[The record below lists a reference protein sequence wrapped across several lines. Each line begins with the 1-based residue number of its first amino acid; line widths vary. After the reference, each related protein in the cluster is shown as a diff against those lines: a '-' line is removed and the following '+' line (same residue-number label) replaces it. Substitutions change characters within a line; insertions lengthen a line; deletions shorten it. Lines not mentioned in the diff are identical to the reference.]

1 MNFGQG
7 ARAPCTP
14 LTKLYTNMTKRII
27 LHFLMLA
34 GLAAIE
40 IAFAAGMLLLMVGIV
55 FGMMAGCATIQEFIH
70 IFF

>member
-1 MNFGQG
+1 
-7 ARAPCTP
+7 
-14 LTKLYTNMTKRII
+14 MTKKIL

-34 GLAAIE
+34 GIAAIE
-40 IAFAAGMLLLMVGIV
+40 IAFAAGMFLLMVGIV